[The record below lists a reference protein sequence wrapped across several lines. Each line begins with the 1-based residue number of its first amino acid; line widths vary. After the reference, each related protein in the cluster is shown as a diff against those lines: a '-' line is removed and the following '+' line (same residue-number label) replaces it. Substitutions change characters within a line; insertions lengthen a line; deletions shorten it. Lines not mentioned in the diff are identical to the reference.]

1 MLLHGTRTDLEN
13 LSHLGILHSPEIA
26 HLQYLVGRV
35 SVADIS

>member
-1 MLLHGTRTDLEN
+1 MLLHGTRTDVES
-13 LSHLGILHSPEIA
+13 LSHLGILHPSEIA

>member
-1 MLLHGTRTDLEN
+1 MFLHGTRTDVES